1 MDKNDVVQ
9 MLLQRRELAELV
21 GNPYPCDDEM
31 LKLVSG
37 DVIYTKDLSG
47 WTQREFLDTK
57 YFNIAE
63 DQSNYIMEYWLAEW
77 AGMPNLAKQN
87 YKNLAEREK
96 EKRLAEEKKLAEQEK
111 QEREAENKP
120 YDEIY
125 GPVRAYRAKTYEN
138 FVASDE
144 ARKNQ
149 VADIRDWPFKY
160 CSKDNDEPIRLSDGS
175 YYYLNLILAGPPGT
189 GKTHLACALYHELRG
204 YTFDGAEFI
213 RADALVRKFK
223 EKEQKESVLFM
234 RYGDGWIDEKNKM
247 DRGCELLI
255 IDDVGVD
262 KSEYAKKILTEIID
276 LRNAAGLS
284 TVITTNM
291 TKPELLE
298 MFGDRGASRLF
309 HRCLAVVMPGADYRA
324 KQPSDNAPEGKF

>member
-1 MDKNDVVQ
+1 MLKDDVAQ
-9 MLLQRRELAELV
+9 ILLQRTELV
-21 GNPYPCDDEM
+21 KLVDNPYPCDDAR
-31 LKLVSG
+31 LKLQAG
-37 DVIYTKDLSG
+37 DVIFMTQLPG
-47 WTQREFLDTK
+47 WTKRE
-57 YFNIAE
+57 YIATPHLHLV
-63 DQSNYIMEYWLAEW
+63 DNKADYMGNYWLAEW
-77 AGMPNLAKQN
+77 SGIPNLAK
-87 YKNLAEREK
+87 ERGE
-96 EKRLAEEKKLAEQEK
+96 KLAEKKK
-111 QEREAENKP
+111 QEREAQDKA

-125 GPVRAYRAKTYEN
+125 GPSRAYRAKSYEN
-138 FVASDE
+138 FLKSDQE
-144 ARKNQ
+144 VTDK
-149 VADIRDWPFKY
+149 VFELTGWPFKY
-160 CSKDNDEPIRLSDGS
+160 HSKDDDEPILWSDS
-175 YYYLNLILAGPPGT
+175 STYFLNLILAGPPGT
-189 GKTHLACALYHELRG
+189 GKTHLACALYKELRG
-204 YTFDGAEFI
+204 NTFDGAEFI